1 MSIVIE
7 MPEPIW
13 QAIKLPE
20 KEVPARLRRE
30 LAICLY
36 AKQLLGF
43 GKARELAG
51 LSAWEFHDLLADE
64 KVPHNYGADD
74 AVQDLDTLAALQ

>member
-1 MSIVIE
+1 MSVVIE
-7 MPEPIW
+7 MPEPVW

-51 LSAWEFHDLLADE
+51 LSAWEFHALLADE
-64 KVPHNYGADD
+64 RVPHNYGVDD
-74 AVQDLDTLAALQ
+74 AAQDLDTLTALP